1 MWCHGSRIDRRYSMN
16 SYPQTLCT
24 GVNILWTTRRKH
36 AGVIH
41 ILVSNLTNALASRR
55 GGEPLRRLARSRFL
69 VLWGVLCLT
78 QVMTAHPA
86 NAVTNTDALKL
97 YAHSRI
103 IDYKQ
108 FQCFNRLISA
118 ESSWRI
124 DARNGSHH
132 GLGQMRN
139 DRYQNLDGY
148 RQIDWSIRYIKIRYG
163 SSCNAWRFFERHGYH

>member
-1 MWCHGSRIDRRYSMN
+1 MRCHGSRTDGRYSMN
-16 SYPQTLCT
+16 SYPQTLST
-24 GVNILWTTRRKH
+24 GVNILWTTRRRC

-41 ILVSNLTNALASRR
+41 ILISNLTHALASRR
-55 GGEPLRRLARSRFL
+55 GGEPPMRLARSRFL

-108 FQCFNRLISA
+108 FQCFNKLITA

-124 DARNGSHH
+124 DARNGNHW
-132 GLGQMRN
+132 GLGQMNNR
-139 DRYQNLDGY
+139 RYRNLDGY
-148 RQIDWSIRYIKIRYG
+148 RMIDWSIRYNISRYG
-163 SSCNAWRFFERHGYH
+163 SHCNTWRFFEKHGYH

>member
-1 MWCHGSRIDRRYSMN
+1 MRCHGSRIDRRYSMN
-16 SYPQTLCT
+16 KLSTDVMHRLCATPKSTLN
-24 GVNILWTTRRKH
+24 VALR
-36 AGVIH
+36 
-41 ILVSNLTNALASRR
+41 LTSLLASSLA
-55 GGEPLRRLARSRFL
+55 GEPLRRIARGRRVVL
-69 VLWGVLCLT
+69 VGVLC
-78 QVMTAHPA
+78 VIGMTPA
-86 NAVTNTDALKL
+86 EAVTNTDALKL

-124 DARNGSHH
+124 NARNGSHH

-148 RQIDWSIRYIKIRYG
+148 RQIDWSLRYVKIRYG